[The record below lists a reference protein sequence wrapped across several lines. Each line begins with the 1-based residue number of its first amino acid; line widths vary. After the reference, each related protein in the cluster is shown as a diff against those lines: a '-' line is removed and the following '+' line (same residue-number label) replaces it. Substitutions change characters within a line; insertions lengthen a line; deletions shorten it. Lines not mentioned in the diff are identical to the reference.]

1 MSFKTNNTEIKM
13 TYDLIVIG
21 GGPFGIASIVEAR
34 NKGFANI
41 LLLEKGDNHSQTI
54 RKFYKDGKRVDKAY
68 KGLDSQTKGGIVFF
82 DGTKETTLNYFD
94 ALLDSGKI
102 DAMFNTEV
110 ESVKKEN
117 DLFRVRT
124 AKGEFTCKYVLIGI
138 GRMGKPNKP
147 SYKIPLSLAQ
157 VVNFNLNSCN
167 KGEKILVIGGGN
179 SAAEYAVEL
188 GKCNNVTLCYRKEKF
203 TRLNEIN
210 EAQVAQCVANGTLEL
225 KMAQDIESLDNENG
239 RIKVNFITQ
248 NGDNYAEIF
257 DRLIYAIGGSTPV
270 DFLQKCGVEMD
281 GEGAILDEN
290 LQTTTKG
297 MFIGGDIAS
306 RNGGSIVVALNDA
319 SKVINYIVEN
329 DGK

>member
-1 MSFKTNNTEIKM
+1 MI
-13 TYDLIVIG
+13 YDIIVIG
-21 GGPFGIASIVEAR
+21 GGPFGIASVVEAR
-34 NKGFANI
+34 NKGFQNI

-68 KGLDSQTKGGIVFF
+68 KGLDGKTKGRVVFF

-94 ALLDSGKI
+94 ALLDNGNI

-110 ESVKKEN
+110 ESVKKTG
-117 DLFRVRT
+117 DVFVVAT

-138 GRMGKPNKP
+138 GIMGKPNKP

-167 KGEKILVIGGGN
+167 KGEKILVVGGGN

-188 GKCNNVTLCYRKEKF
+188 GKFNDVTLCYRKAKF
-203 TRLNEIN
+203 TRLNETN
-210 EAQVAQCVANGTLEL
+210 EAGVQACAQNGTLKL
-225 KMAQDIESLDNENG
+225 KMAQDIESLDNDNG
-239 RIKVNFITQ
+239 KVRVNF
-248 NGDNYAEIF
+248 GGESEIY
-257 DRLIYAIGGSTPV
+257 DRIIYAIGGSTPV

-281 GEGAILDEN
+281 ETGAILDEN

-297 MFIGGDIAS
+297 MFIGGDVAS
-306 RNGGSIVVALNDA
+306 RSGGSIVVALNDA
-319 SKVINYIVEN
+319 NTVVNYIVKNYE
-329 DGK
+329 K